1 MKNLRTY
8 EQFNPKKYLLSKD
21 EDYERKKIIDKRL
34 TEIQIK
40 EEIKKEIDFLKNQ
53 KILINRMLQDIHRSW
68 EPAAINLISND
79 LMRIIDR
86 RINKLNELLKK
97 L

>member
-1 MKNLRTY
+1 MKNLKTY
-8 EQFNPKKYLLSKD
+8 EQFNPKKYLLSKS

-40 EEIKKEIDFLKNQ
+40 EEIKKEIEFLENQ
-53 KILINRMLQDIHRSW
+53 KNLIKKMLQDTIYNRDAN
-68 EPAAINLISND
+68 E
-79 LMRIIDR
+79 LMKMTDK
-86 RINKLNELLKK
+86 RINDFDQLLKK